1 MGRVIRDYHFF
12 FNNVKFLR
20 GAEVAEEGGGEGEP
34 DSIFFTPTLSLPRQK
49 GEGKDLQA
57 VVV

>member
-1 MGRVIRDYHFF
+1 M
-12 FNNVKFLR
+12 
-20 GAEVAEEGGGEGEP
+20 AEEGGGEGEP